1 METGDDTTKESAT
14 KKTNTVE
21 DCLKT
26 KLNEYGLDVDFW
38 KEQIGKIGVT
48 KCVQLKYASEKNIH
62 DLQGKSRNDWEK
74 RALAECFK
82 VKEVESSPADN
93 KKNFEKTIKSVQD
106 KMIKL
111 KDRIDEKERMS
122 RFDTRFNEALS
133 HKDLHKGLAN
143 WNTIGNELAER
154 KELKELDFVR
164 QVSSGKILRGS
175 LLDPDMKIC
184 VMPRRKLITIHQDP
198 ISLMLPSTSEKYTSF
213 EFFNQDQSQTF
224 DHVIKHWGISAAASL
239 ETGTVK
245 IASVSIDG
253 RYNNTSDIKK
263 KKNNLKAF
271 TEVKEMVIVKVASFS
286 LQDVKHSISDEAIKE
301 LQILEKST
309 KGPGQYKSFYDNF
322 GSHYYAG
329 TYKFGGILE
338 RSVQCRSKDS
348 IDQTVTLKL
357 VNKSLQGSLSAMI
370 GDFSASTSV
379 EYKDSEDS
387 AIGKYKKH
395 EDYKVDKVLTK
406 IGGPPEVDGIS
417 RWKLGL
423 VRSNKTWAIIDKD
436 DFTQKWRCVWD
447 LLTDDY
453 EDKFDDII
461 TLRSGLQTEWKNRQ
475 SKFDKTKLEEPDKSS
490 THQSSSLSSKPRH

>member
-1 METGDDTTKESAT
+1 METGDDIKTASA
-14 KKTNTVE
+14 KNKTNKVE
-21 DCLKT
+21 HDEDSLKN
-26 KLNEYGLDVDFW
+26 KLNEYGLDGDFW
-38 KEQIGKIGVT
+38 NEQLGKIGVT

-93 KKNFEKTIKSVQD
+93 KKNFEKNIKSVQD
-106 KMIKL
+106 KMAKL

-133 HKDLHKGLAN
+133 HKELHKGLAN
-143 WNTIGNELAER
+143 WNTMGNELAER
-154 KELKELDFVR
+154 KELNELDFVR

-175 LLDPDMKIC
+175 LLDPNMKIC

-253 RYNNTSDIKK
+253 RYNNTSNIKK
-263 KKNNLKAF
+263 TNNTLNAF
-271 TEVKEMVIVKVASFS
+271 TEVKEVVVVKVASFS
-286 LQDVKHSISDEAIKE
+286 LQDVKHSISDEAIEE
-301 LQILEKST
+301 LQILEKKNKET
-309 KGPGQYKSFYDNF
+309 DRYIPFFDNF

-338 RSVQCRSKDS
+338 RSVQCRSKES
-348 IDQTVTLKL
+348 MDQTVTLKL
-357 VNKSLQGSLSAMI
+357 VNKSVQGSLSAMLWSC
-370 GDFSASTSV
+370 SASASV
-379 EYKDSEDS
+379 AYEDS
-387 AIGKYKKH
+387 NDSSEGKYKKH
-395 EDYKVDKVLTK
+395 EDYKVDKILTK

-436 DFTQKWRCVWD
+436 DFTKKWRCVWD

-453 EDKFDDII
+453 KDKFDNII
-461 TLRSGLQTEWKNRQ
+461 TLRSNLQAVWDNIQ
-475 SKFDKTKLEEPDKSS
+475 SKFDKPKSEEPIQSS
-490 THQSSSLSSKPRH
+490 TYPRSSKTRH